1 MIQIGKH
8 KFEKT
13 TIIVVSVLVVI
24 FLIIIFYSNYRNNLI
39 ENQGIVVPAKIVEI
53 RNNIKKGTTTREN
66 IVIFEYFVKNK
77 KYKKSIAYNHIEI
90 VGIDFC
96 FELKVIENSPEM
108 ALINLKK
115 RIPCD

>member
-1 MIQIGKH
+1 MIQIVKY
-8 KFEKT
+8 KFEKA
-13 TIIVVSVLVVI
+13 TIIVVSVLVII

-39 ENQGIVVPAKIVEI
+39 ENHGIVVPAKVIEI
-53 RNNIKKGTTTREN
+53 KNNVKKGVTTREN
-66 IVIFEYFVKNK
+66 IVVFEYFVKNK
-77 KYKKSIAYNHIEI
+77 KYKKSISYNVNEI
-90 VGIDFC
+90 VVIDFC